1 MADLATPMSIRVA
14 ATLSLV
20 ERAGSAGATAEQL
33 ASETG
38 AAPPAIRRLLDHLVT
53 IGVFDLDMESSHYRP
68 TSLGAQ
74 LSEDAP
80 EGIKPLLDINR
91 AGGRAELAFV
101 ELLGTIITGAPAYV
115 HRYGREFWADLDARP
130 ELRRSFDAQM
140 NWRFR
145 VQAAQIAEGFD
156 WSRFAEILDVGGG
169 DGTVLAAI
177 LSAHPDLRGRVLDL
191 APTATAATDRFAAAG
206 LDDRGSAVPGS
217 FFNPLPVGADA
228 YVLSD
233 ILHDW
238 DDDHARKILAGCRR
252 AAAPDAAV
260 VVIEPVR
267 GQGADTAMDL
277 FMLMCFGGRE
287 RTVDEL
293 ARLAADCGLRLHGS
307 GPIAEGRTALEFR
320 VAPHTRDEPSS
331 GQRLRSVCRGVT
343 P

>member
-38 AAPPAIRRLLDHLVT
+38 TAMPAIRCLLDHLVT
-53 IGVFDLDMESSHYRP
+53 IGVFDLDVETSHYRP
-68 TSLGAQ
+68 TNLGAQ

-80 EGIKPLLDINR
+80 EGIKPLLDINS

-101 ELLGTIITGAPAYV
+101 ELLGTIITGAPAYA

-145 VQAAQIAEGFD
+145 VQATQIAERFD
-156 WSRFAEILDVGGG
+156 WSRFSEILDVGGG

-177 LSAHPDLRGRVLDL
+177 LHTHPDLRGRVLDL
-191 APTATAATDRFAAAG
+191 SPTTTAATDRFAATG
-206 LDDRGSAVPGS
+206 LDDRAGAVSGS

-228 YVLSD
+228 YLLSD

-252 AAAPDAAV
+252 AAAPNGTV

-293 ARLAADCGLRLHGS
+293 ARLAADCGLMLHDA
-307 GPIAEGRTALEFR
+307 GPVAEGRTALEFG
-320 VAPHTRDEPSS
+320 VAPHMVDEPAITAT
-331 GQRLRSVCRGVT
+331 RRSR
-343 P
+343 PA

>member
-33 ASETG
+33 ASEAG
-38 AAPPAIRRLLDHLVT
+38 AATPAIRRLLDHLVT

-80 EGIKPLLDINR
+80 EGVKPLLDINR

-145 VQAAQIAEGFD
+145 VQAAQIAERFD